1 MNSRRSAIRLAGHR
15 RPEPFGYAGLLRCGC
30 SDTDIEITAPGL
42 AKLLAMQDHDQ
53 RIDVLLRA
61 VRLQLPGGRPLIH
74 SNCFL
79 NAAISGTGD

>member
-1 MNSRRSAIRLAGHR
+1 MGS
-15 RPEPFGYAGLLRCGC
+15 LRCGC
-30 SDTDIEITAPGL
+30 SDTDIEITPPGL
-42 AKLLAMQDHDQ
+42 AKLLAMQAHDQ

-79 NAAISGTGD
+79 AAAISGTGD